1 MGGNAANPSS
11 FSSSIAFNQNTGTFQ
26 TNLQQNVQ
34 GGAAINLQNQAAPA
48 GTTAA
53 PLTTI
58 PIRTTAQTFAP
69 TPATPRA
76 PAPAA
81 PAAPYSSCC
90 STSHCCSRGSQ
101 SCSHSHPCQAC
112 SSCCCPSSSCSCSC
126 QNCPC
131 SSPSSCCSSQ
141 TCSTCQHLLCVPA
154 IWSEQCS
161 AETRDQ
167 SAYSSQPQCLHNPG
181 SPDQSSSSTSCQ
193 TSCSS
198 PTSSCQTC
206 SSPCQTR
213 CSSSSQT
220 SCSSS
225 SQTRCSS
232 PSESSSSTTSCCSP
246 ESHSSPT
253 TSDHPVSAQ
262 TSPDPA
268 QTSSPVHPSATVWIP
283 ASLTIWP
290 AETQAIHRL
299 R

>member
-81 PAAPYSSCC
+81 PAAPYSSCY
-90 STSHCCSRGSQ
+90 STSHRCSRGSQ
-101 SCSHSHPCQAC
+101 SCSHSRPCQAY

-141 TCSTCQHLLCVPA
+141 TSSTCQHLLCVPA
-154 IWSEQCS
+154 IWSEQCT

-167 SAYSSQPQCLHNPG
+167 SAYSSQSQCLHNPV
-181 SPDQSSSSTSCQ
+181 SPDQSSSSTGCQ

-198 PTSSCQTC
+198 PTSSCQTSCSSQTSSCQTC
-206 SSPCQTR
+206 SSPCQTC
-213 CSSSSQT
+213 CSSS
-220 SCSSS
+220 
-225 SQTRCSS
+225 R
-232 PSESSSSTTSCCSP
+232 ESSSSTTSCCST

-268 QTSSPVHPSATVWIP
+268 KTSSPVHPSASVWIP